1 MQDLIQHTIN
11 GLSLGSI
18 YALIAIGYTMV
29 YGIMQMINFAHSDII
44 MIGAFS
50 VYYLNRW
57 LGIETWTQQGHSSF
71 LVLSAALLVAI
82 ISCSILGLLIERLA
96 YRPLRN
102 SPKLNILIT
111 AIGVSLFLEFTGQV
125 IFGADPKVYPTLFED
140 SVIFDGGSF
149 SIRILDLVVLA
160 ITLTSVLILNFIIY
174 KTPTGRAMRSVS
186 QNPTVAAMFGVNVNR
201 IIAITFILGSSLA
214 GVGSVLVGMKY
225 PRIDPLMG
233 MMIGLKAFIAAVLGG
248 IGNLPGA
255 VVGGLLM
262 GLSESLVVGYVSS
275 TYRDALAFG
284 ILIVILLFR
293 PAGLFGTYT
302 VEKV

>member
-1 MQDLIQHTIN
+1 MQDLVQHIIN
-11 GLSLGSI
+11 GLSLGSV

-50 VYYLNRW
+50 VYYFNRW
-57 LGIETWTQQGHSSF
+57 VGIETWSQQGYSPF
-71 LVLSAALLVAI
+71 LVISAALLIAI
-82 ISCSILGLLIERLA
+82 ISCSILGLVIERLA

-111 AIGVSLFLEFTGQV
+111 AIGVSLFLEYTGQV

-140 SVIFDGGSF
+140 SIVFDGGNF
-149 SIRILDLVVLA
+149 SIRTLDLIVLS
-160 ITLTSVLILNFIIY
+160 ITLTSVLVLNFIIY
-174 KTPTGRAMRSVS
+174 KTSTGRAMRSVS
-186 QNPTVAAMFGVNVNR
+186 QNSMVASMFGVNVNR
-201 IIAITFILGSSLA
+201 TIAITFIIGSSLA
-214 GVGSVLVGMKY
+214 GVGSVLLGIKY
-225 PRIDPLMG
+225 PRIEPLMG

-262 GLSESLVVGYVSS
+262 GLSEALVVGYISS

-293 PAGLFGTYT
+293 PAGLFGKYT